1 MPTPIGGGPPHTVP
15 GSRLQVSEK
24 WVHGAVGAF
33 LLDGVEPSSLTEERG
48 HVGPGP
54 GRDGLT

>member
-1 MPTPIGGGPPHTVP
+1 MP
-15 GSRLQVSEK
+15 GSCLQVSEK